1 MRQFPRISGVVHL
14 RPLPGTAHGGNTA
27 SMPGIVQTALRDA
40 HAWAHGGADA
50 LIVENFGDVPFR
62 KEYVLP
68 QTVAAM
74 TVVMAEIA
82 AEIHLPL
89 GVNVRLVNRWQ

>member
-1 MRQFPRISGVVHL
+1 MRQFPRITGVVHL
-14 RPLPGTAHGGNTA
+14 RPLPGTAQGGNAA
-27 SMPGIVQTALRDA
+27 SMPGIVETALRDA
-40 HAWAHGGADA
+40 HAWADGGADA

-62 KEYVLP
+62 KDHVLP

-74 TVVMAEIA
+74 SVVVAAIA